1 MTPPMGFHRVNKGCK
16 MQEQVETTDD
26 FVVVGEEQQVQEVET
41 AEVDEHQDVEQAEV
55 AESAESDEL
64 ELVID
69 EEASPASNVEQDDI
83 DIPDDAPNWAKQ
95 LRQGYKDIARE
106 NKRLK
111 AQQAQ
116 PAADYEPDVFNDPYP
131 ELEDSDVAYDT
142 AVHRQKVLAWTEKKA
157 QFDKKQESKKAEF
170 EQIQARYN
178 EKLSD
183 YQSKKV
189 TLQKQFPDY
198 DKAEAVVINELPRD
212 VQNTILL
219 YADDP
224 SLIVLAAGRNKDL
237 RDKLTK
243 LQNDPVALG
252 KEIGRLESKVKIAAK
267 PKPTIEP
274 APTVKA
280 PAGKP
285 IPADEKRFREF
296 LPDAK
301 FS

>member
-1 MTPPMGFHRVNKGCK
+1 MGFHRVNKGYT
-16 MQEQVETTDD
+16 MQEQVETVDD
-26 FVVVGEEQQVQEVET
+26 FVVVGEEQQAQEVEA
-41 AEVDEHQDVEQAEV
+41 AEVDEHQEVEQAEET
-55 AESAESDEL
+55 ESAESEEL

-69 EEASPASNVEQDDI
+69 NAEASPASDVEQDDI
-83 DIPDDAPNWAKQ
+83 EIPDDAPNWAKQ

-111 AQQAQ
+111 AQQTQ
-116 PAADYEPDVFNDPYP
+116 TAAAYEPEVFNDPFP
-131 ELEDSDVAYDT
+131 DLEDDDVGFDSDKLKA
-142 AVHRQKVLAWTEKKA
+142 KVISWTEKKA
-157 QFDKKQESKKAEF
+157 KFEASQSSKKAEF
-170 EQIQARYN
+170 EQMQTRYN
-178 EKLSD
+178 ERLTD

-189 TLQKQFPDY
+189 ALQKQFTDY
-198 DKAEAVVINELPRD
+198 DKAEAAVISEVPQT

-224 SLIVLAAGRNKDL
+224 SLIVLAAGRNKEV

-252 KEIGRLESKVKIAAK
+252 KEIGRLESKVRIAAK

-274 APTVKA
+274 APTVRA
-280 PAGKP
+280 PVGKP
-285 IPADEKRFREF
+285 IPADEKRFREL